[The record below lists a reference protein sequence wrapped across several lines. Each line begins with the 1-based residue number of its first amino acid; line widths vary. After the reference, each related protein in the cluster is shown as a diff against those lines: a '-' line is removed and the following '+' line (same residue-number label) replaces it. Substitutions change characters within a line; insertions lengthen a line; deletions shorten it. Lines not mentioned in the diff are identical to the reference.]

1 MMLKSHLSNKFLKH
15 VGGQDVHNANVNNNN
30 NNNNNNNKKFLFT
43 SLESEVKLL

>member
-30 NNNNNNNKKFLFT
+30 NNNNKKFSFT

>member
-30 NNNNNNNKKFLFT
+30 NNNNKKFSFT
-43 SLESEVKLL
+43 SLESEVK

>member
-1 MMLKSHLSNKFLKH
+1 MLKSHLSNKFLKH

-30 NNNNNNNKKFLFT
+30 NNNNNKKFSFT

>member
-30 NNNNNNNKKFLFT
+30 NNNNNKKFSFT